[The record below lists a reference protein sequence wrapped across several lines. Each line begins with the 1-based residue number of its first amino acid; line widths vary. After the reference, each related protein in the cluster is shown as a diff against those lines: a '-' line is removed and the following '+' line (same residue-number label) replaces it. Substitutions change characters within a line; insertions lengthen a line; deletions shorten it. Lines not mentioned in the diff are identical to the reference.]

1 MVVHGTGRAENGHG
15 EEVRPHSAI
24 LLFCVSD
31 VVAANADDLAR
42 GGGESGGH
50 RERVLRVCWWGGRGW
65 GWLGDDLELSE
76 LSTGFDYFIYLII

>member
-1 MVVHGTGRAENGHG
+1 VSDSWHVVHGTGRAENGHG

-24 LLFCVSD
+24 LLFGVSD

-50 RERVLRVCWWGGRGW
+50 RERVLCVLLWGGGSVMGRRAI
-65 GWLGDDLELSE
+65 LSIAIFE
-76 LSTGFDYFIYLII
+76 QSK

>member
-50 RERVLRVCWWGGRGW
+50 RERVLCVLLWGGGSVMGRRAI
-65 GWLGDDLELSE
+65 LSMTIFE
-76 LSTGFDYFIYLII
+76 QSK